1 MPTASFWEILSC
13 WVFVVVLEI
22 DYFPSSVCSAL
33 FKTPAPILV
42 WFYRCCCQ
50 LISAPLLLRNIIYC
64 IFHLFLR
71 VWMQSALRGLMMICC
86 SHLKSSFSQ
95 TRYIFLEA
103 EVEHY
108 HGLLFCVESVTLS
121 NKSTMKPLCWNA
133 YRIEKVFFFNFLLI
147 GFLVLL
153 LFCQM

>member
-22 DYFPSSVCSAL
+22 DCFPSSVCSTL

-50 LISAPLLLRNIIYC
+50 LISSPPLLRNIIYC

-121 NKSTMKPLCWNA
+121 NKSTWSLYVGMH
-133 YRIEKVFFFNFLLI
+133 IELKRFFSLNFY
-147 GFLVLL
+147 
-153 LFCQM
+153 